1 MDRKTQRQWVAK
13 LVFEMDIKQS
23 NLLDIDRI
31 LSNHELEEYSFIR
44 DSLLSIYSNVDKIDQ
59 IIKDNLTTVKYSQV
73 NRMDRSIMRTS
84 INEFVVQKSVP
95 TNVSI
100 NEAVEL
106 AKMFSKE
113 DSYRFVNGVLSSVAK
128 DYKWENR

>member
-128 DYKWENR
+128 EYKWENQ

>member
-128 DYKWENR
+128 DYK